1 MEEIKKMNI
10 FEKMSNITNEI
21 EIVRKNLKV
30 GTGSSQYSAVAEKDV
45 LDAVKDI
52 EYKYRVYSYP
62 KEREL
67 VDNQILNKK
76 VVDKNG
82 VEKELSTFYSKIK
95 TIYTFINIDNP
106 SESIDTIVFS
116 EGIDTADKGS
126 GKGMTYA
133 DKYALLKA
141 YKIETGE
148 DPDKTPSPTENDEVT
163 LTLEEAKENVI
174 NFGKYKNK
182 KYYEVYEEDRNY
194 LVYITSGDNPNYL
207 AKAHLELFDNIPI
220 NKLNIL
226 LNETKVPKE
235 SLLKRVE
242 KNKLDELTE
251 EEIKEAIDILEDY
264 KKQQEEKIN
273 KSKENVEKMIPKN
286 MLEQAEKELES
297 ESK

>member
-264 KKQQEEKIN
+264 KNKKQD
-273 KSKENVEKMIPKN
+273 
-286 MLEQAEKELES
+286 
-297 ESK
+297 